1 MNTKSVS
8 VNARASLYMPKKGIV
23 FLAKGVFY
31 TELSIGDLSS
41 RKIKRTDT
49 VLSLV

>member
-8 VNARASLYMPKKGIV
+8 VNVGLACIMPKKGIL

-31 TELSIGDLSS
+31 SQLSIGDLSS
-41 RKIKRTDT
+41 RKIERTDT

>member
-1 MNTKSVS
+1 MRGL
-8 VNARASLYMPKKGIV
+8 ACIMPKKGIL
-23 FLAKGVFY
+23 FAKGVFY
-31 TELSIGDLSS
+31 SELSIGDLSS

>member
-8 VNARASLYMPKKGIV
+8 VNARLACILPKKGIL
-23 FLAKGVFY
+23 LAKGVFY
-31 TELSIGDLSS
+31 SELSIGDLSS
-41 RKIKRTDT
+41 CKIKRTDT

>member
-1 MNTKSVS
+1 MLGL
-8 VNARASLYMPKKGIV
+8 ACIMPKKGILF

-31 TELSIGDLSS
+31 SELSIRDLSS
-41 RKIKRTDT
+41 RKIERTDT